1 MSAAEAD
8 PAESTLPR
16 GWSSSSHA
24 QLNATCY
31 VHTVSRVC
39 TWSQPRL
46 VDTDEPEQ
54 VTMPEAEGPLVSQ
67 SLLEEQRAMQSHW
80 NRRRSSDNGPELEQL
95 DPKERLQRELGRRPQ
110 GRYSSFKHVS
120 KGEEKI
126 GLVQARLLQHYCYD
140 VLGARVD
147 YDECREP
154 DPEGGWPYTP
164 PTRTTVR
171 LLGVVRV
178 RRTLSPPNPN
188 SNSNPEQVRLL
199 GVVVSQGLSSGFGLS
214 KSIAIEAALWTL
226 CPLLWLDELSA
237 MGCVCM

>member
-67 SLLEEQRAMQSHW
+67 SLLEEQRAMQIHW
-80 NRRRSSDNGPELEQL
+80 DRRRSSDNGRELEQL

-110 GRYSSFKHVS
+110 GRYGSFKHVS

-178 RRTLSPPNPN
+178 RRTLTLPT
-188 SNSNPEQVRLL
+188 LTL
-199 GVVVSQGLSSGFGLS
+199 TLTLSRCGSW
-214 KSIAIEAALWTL
+214 AW
-226 CPLLWLDELSA
+226 W
-237 MGCVCM
+237 